1 MNSAMGQL
9 TFQYPS
15 GDCANGI
22 VPNSANGCVAS
33 LAYSIRQMYPAIWG
47 ENTRVR
53 ICGYLCVGSLKN
65 LDATYKWIWTATFQ
79 CVSKPNIGS
88 ATLSGGSKG
97 PDATMEAAITN
108 WIVASSL
115 TGNFKA
121 EEFKC

>member
-1 MNSAMGQL
+1 MGQL

-88 ATLSGGSKG
+88 ATLASKG